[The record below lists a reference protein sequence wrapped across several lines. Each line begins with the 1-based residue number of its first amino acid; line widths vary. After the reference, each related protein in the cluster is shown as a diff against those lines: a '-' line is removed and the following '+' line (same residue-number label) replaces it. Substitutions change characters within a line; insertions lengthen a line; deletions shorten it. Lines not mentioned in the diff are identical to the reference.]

1 MSGNHH
7 SSKNDKWQKIA
18 EEAHKNEQSDSQ
30 EKNASEG
37 QLEFPSRQQLEDQ
50 LTAMERQLNEF
61 KEQATRALAE
71 LKNVQWR
78 AEREIGNA
86 HKFGV
91 KEIMKSLLPVVDS
104 LVRGLESGDAAD
116 PKVQAMHSGMQL
128 TLDLLNKALTKS
140 GLEIIDPAV
149 GSEFNPSLHE
159 AMGMQPGG
167 KSNTIA
173 QVLQKGYQLHGQV
186 LRPAMVMVYS

>member
-1 MSGNHH
+1 MSNDDH
-7 SSKNDKWQKIA
+7 SKKTDKWQKIA
-18 EEAHKNEQSDSQ
+18 EDAQKNEPAPES
-30 EKNASEG
+30 EPAEG

-50 LTAMERQLNEF
+50 LTAMERQLNEY
-61 KEQATRALAE
+61 KEQTTRALAE

-78 AEREIGNA
+78 AEREISNA
-86 HKFGV
+86 YKFSV
-91 KEIMKSLLPVVDS
+91 KDLIKSLLPVIDS
-104 LVRGLESGDAAD
+104 LIRGLESGDLAD
-116 PKVQAMHSGMQL
+116 PKVQAMHSGMRL
-128 TLDLLNKALTKS
+128 TLDLLHKALNKS
-140 GLEIIDPAV
+140 GLEMIEPAV

-167 KSNTIA
+167 KTNTIA